1 MIVTSDHTIAWPRG
15 GPRSALGQ
23 QAPADGQTERLRA
36 RIKMLGSLS
45 WLLSRTVDLD
55 ELFRAV
61 YAELSR
67 VLEINAFVLSLYDE
81 VSQTIEVVR
90 QVHSGTELPGGS
102 FPVGSGLTSEVIR
115 SGQARLI
122 RHWSLDGPRW
132 HVGYATEAEGF
143 AQPESGISV
152 PLLAGERVIGVL
164 SVQSYR
170 EQAYDEDDLSLLEAI
185 AEQVSGALRN
195 LRRSE
200 RLDSQLQRRVS
211 ELEAILASMADAL
224 LIVDASGRIVRLNR
238 AARELLCI
246 DDSGILFGKP
256 LSHVHW
262 SEWPAAARAVA
273 EALEPMIEALGR
285 GEALREVEAEL
296 RAEGRRVL
304 SFSCAPIQDE
314 AGALVGG
321 VIVFRDTTG
330 KREMELIKNE
340 VLWMASHDLRTPV
353 TTIKGYTQ
361 LLERSIT
368 TGQATPEMVA
378 RFVGVVRGQSDYLVG
393 LLNLLLDYSRLE
405 AGRFALEP
413 KRTDLVAIVNR
424 VVASV
429 QAMSD
434 RYRVALCAPAWI
446 EGDWDVLRLEQVLHN
461 LLTNAAKYSPERGRI
476 EVRIEADEQCA
487 TVCVADQGV
496 GLAQSELAQIFNRFY
511 RAEGTRRLEGT
522 GLGLYICQ
530 RIITA
535 HGGRIWAE
543 SPGPGQGSTFCF
555 TVPRFNLQIEP
566 TRVS

>member
-1 MIVTSDHTIAWPRG
+1 VVTSDSIIARPCDG
-15 GPRSALGQ
+15 LDAALGE
-23 QAPADGQTERLRA
+23 QARSDCRTERLRA
-36 RIKMLGSLS
+36 RINMLGSLS
-45 WLLSRTVDLD
+45 RLLCRAGDLD
-55 ELFRAV
+55 DLFRAV
-61 YAELSR
+61 YRELSG
-67 VLEINAFVLSLYDE
+67 VLEIDAFVLGLYDE
-81 VSQTIEVVR
+81 ASQTVEVVR
-90 QVHSGTELPGGS
+90 QVHSDMELPGGS

-115 SGQARLI
+115 TGRARLI

-132 HVGYATEAEGF
+132 QVGYATEAEGF
-143 AQPESGISV
+143 AQPESGMTV
-152 PLLAGERVIGVL
+152 PVRSGERVVGVL

-185 AEQVSGALRN
+185 AEQVAGALGN

-211 ELEAILASMADAL
+211 EHEAILASMADAL

-238 AARELLCI
+238 AAREVLCI
-246 DDSGILFGKP
+246 DDSGVLFGKP
-256 LSHVHW
+256 LSHVQW

-285 GEALREVEAEL
+285 GEALREVEAEMN
-296 RAEGRRVL
+296 ADGRRVL
-304 SFSCAPIQDE
+304 SFSCAPIHDE

-361 LLERSIT
+361 LLERWIT
-368 TGQATPEMVA
+368 AGQATPEVMA
-378 RFVGVVRGQSDYLVG
+378 RFLGVVRGQSDYLVG

-413 KRTDLVAIVNR
+413 KRTNLVAVVNR

-434 RYRVALCAPAWI
+434 RYKVALHTPFWI
-446 EGDWDVLRLEQVLHN
+446 EGDWDPVRLEQVLHN
-461 LLTNAAKYSPERGRI
+461 LLTNAAKYSPEHGLI
-476 EVRIEADEQCA
+476 EVTIEADEQYA

-496 GLAQSELAQIFNRFY
+496 GLAQSELEQVFKRFY

-543 SPGPGQGSTFCF
+543 SAGPGQGSKFCF
-555 TVPRFNLQIEP
+555 AVPRFSRQIEA
-566 TRVS
+566 TDVQ